1 MNSNKY
7 LKLNNS
13 NRVNYRNVNNLDTL
27 FYINKDK
34 KWIQDDKDTKN
45 AKKLFES
52 IKDAMC
58 IYERINDE
66 NPKKY
71 NLILY
76 PPNKY
81 NIRFAIKN
89 SNFYISVKKE
99 DNWCDW
105 YRYEEINEYTDP
117 KIIIEILHSELDK
130 DKEFT
135 QDLIPEKPKNLNP
148 TKLKSTNYEEW
159 DAYYF

>member
-1 MNSNKY
+1 MNNNKY
-7 LKLNNS
+7 LKLNNR

-27 FYINKDK
+27 FYVNKDK
-34 KWIQDDKDTKN
+34 KWIQENEETKI
-45 AKKLFES
+45 AKELFES
-52 IKDAMC
+52 IKDAIC

-66 NPKKY
+66 KY
-71 NLILY
+71 SNKNLILY
-76 PPNKY
+76 PLNKY
-81 NIRFAIKN
+81 NTRFAVKN
-89 SNFYISVKKE
+89 SNLYYSLKNK

-130 DKEFT
+130 DKEFI
-135 QDLIPEKPKNLNP
+135 QDIIPEIPLNLKSI
-148 TKLKSTNYEEW
+148 KLKSNNYGEW

>member
-13 NRVNYRNVNNLDTL
+13 NRMNFRNVCNLNTL
-27 FYINKDK
+27 FYINKYK
-34 KWIQDDKDTKN
+34 KWIQADEDTKN
-45 AKKLFES
+45 AKELFES
-52 IKDAMC
+52 IKDAMV

-66 NPKKY
+66 NPQKY
-71 NLILY
+71 SLILY

-81 NIRFAIKN
+81 NTRFAIKN
-89 SNFYISVKKE
+89 RNFYISFKKE
-99 DNWCDW
+99 DNWCSW

-130 DKEFT
+130 DKEFI
-135 QDLIPEKPKNLNP
+135 QDIIPEIPLNLKSI
-148 TKLKSTNYEEW
+148 KLKSTNYEEW